1 SRLLL
6 ESDHLAAAE
15 LLQHDLD
22 AGGGD
27 VVGVTQL
34 AGVDVLVAVVG
45 TGVGRRA
52 RRVGGRAA
60 ARPAGVG
67 VDDEGDPH
75 PAAEV
80 ARQGLL
86 DGGAGPVAGLEVPLV
101 GHGEAGDAVGGVD
114 PAAAPPLA
122 ADLHR
127 EALEHAAGPGRLDLV
142 AGG

>member
-1 SRLLL
+1 
-6 ESDHLAAAE
+6 
-15 LLQHDLD
+15 
-22 AGGGD
+22 
-27 VVGVTQL
+27 
-34 AGVDVLVAVVG
+34 
-45 TGVGRRA
+45 
-52 RRVGGRAA
+52 

-142 AGG
+142 AGGRGDVVAGAGVGGGRRAGPRGRRVGGRGGARRRRAGRATPAGRVGGGAGGRGGRGRGAAP